1 MNGVEPL
8 PDGVRLHLDIP
19 PDLIWFRGHFPDG
32 PVLPGVAQV
41 AWAIAFSRK
50 HLDFNHDPVV
60 IERVKFLEAAPLDKT
75 LQLDLHKAGN
85 RVGWRLL
92 ADETVLSSGRLTF
105 RTEWS
110 MTPCALIPI
119 YNHHAAL
126 ERLVGTLRDQFLPV
140 ILVDDGSNAVTA
152 ETIDALAAADTQVTA
167 LRHACNQGKG
177 AAFLTGLK
185 AAAEAGYTHVLQIDA
200 DGQHDAGQAGLLLDL
215 ARTDEQ
221 ALVSGTPAYDASVPA
236 VRYYGRWITH
246 LLVWLETW
254 SRELKDSMC
263 GYRVYPVAAT
273 LAAFAS
279 QPVGRRMDFDTEVMV
294 RLFLSGTRVRFVPVD
309 VRYPADGLS
318 NFRMLR
324 DNLRMTWLHLRLLA
338 GMPVRLARRTAKRG
352 STF

>member
-1 MNGVEPL
+1 
-8 PDGVRLHLDIP
+8 
-19 PDLIWFRGHFPDG
+19 
-32 PVLPGVAQV
+32 
-41 AWAIAFSRK
+41 
-50 HLDFNHDPVV
+50 
-60 IERVKFLEAAPLDKT
+60 
-75 LQLDLHKAGN
+75 
-85 RVGWRLL
+85 
-92 ADETVLSSGRLTF
+92 
-105 RTEWS
+105 

-119 YNHHAAL
+119 YNHHATL
-126 ERLVGTLRDQFLPV
+126 QRLVGELRAQSLPV
-140 ILVDDGSNAVTA
+140 ILVNDGSDAVTRR
-152 ETIDALAAADTQVTA
+152 TIDELEAGDSQVTA
-167 LRHACNQGKG
+167 LHHTHNRGKG
-177 AAFLTGLK
+177 AAFLTGLE

-200 DGQHDAGQAGLLLDL
+200 DGQHDPRQAGLLLDRAHADEL
-215 ARTDEQ
+215 A
-221 ALVSGTPAYDASVPA
+221 LISGTPAYDASVPA

-279 QPVGRRMDFDTEVMV
+279 QPVGRRMDFDTEIMV

-338 GMPVRLARRTAKRG
+338 GMPLRLARRKARRR
-352 STF
+352 SAS